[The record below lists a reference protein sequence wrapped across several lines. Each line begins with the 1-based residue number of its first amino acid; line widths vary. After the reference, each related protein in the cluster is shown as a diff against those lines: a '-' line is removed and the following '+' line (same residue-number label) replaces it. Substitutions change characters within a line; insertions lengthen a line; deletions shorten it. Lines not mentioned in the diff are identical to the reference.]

1 MFTQETL
8 RLAVNFVPTESPKIT
23 QSKCWNYF
31 KAATQAGGWVN
42 MAFNIFP
49 FSIVFQ

>member
-8 RLAVNFVPTESPKIT
+8 RAAMKSPKST

-42 MAFNIFP
+42 MAFDIFP